1 MKPELIN
8 SLKGYKP
15 KNLINDVL
23 SGLLVAIIAMPL
35 SIALGLQSV
44 PDSIGGGIQMGI
56 ITAIIAGFIVSAFG
70 GSRFQIGGPTAA
82 FVGIIFGYLSDPEI
96 GLIGLQIATIIA
108 GIILLLL
115 GVLKLGSLVKYI
127 PYPIIVGFTSGI
139 GVTLLVG
146 QIKDFC
152 GFDSNG
158 VDFIEK
164 IIGFITAIKT
174 FNLASFLIGV
184 GVLLTIYILK
194 KVNNKI
200 PGAFIAIILFTIIN
214 ILIGGESLGVKTI
227 GSKYGDIKA
236 EFEVIDFSLIFNVNF
251 LKLILPA
258 IVIAFLGALESLLS
272 LTVADGMSKL
282 KSDVNQELLGQGLA
296 NIGSAFCG
304 GLPATGAIARTSANI
319 SSGAKSSL
327 AGVFHAVFMLIMYF
341 ALMGVI
347 KFIPLCALGAVL
359 ISVAI
364 KIMDVKLFVKL
375 SKFGIRDSIILFLT
389 MLLTVFTDL
398 TYGVL
403 GGLAL
408 SFILNAKNLKTPF
421 KVELIKDGDNKVH
434 KVSGELFF
442 LTANKMC
449 NVITKQFESEDKIII
464 DFSNVNRID
473 STTIEKLSKLSLNA
487 KNQGKVLEI
496 IGCNEVVKS
505 RIQKYFNN
513 I

>member
-15 KNLINDVL
+15 KSLINDLL

-44 PDSIGGGIQMGI
+44 PNDVGNGIQMGI
-56 ITAIIAGFIVSAFG
+56 VTAIVAGFIVSAFG

-96 GLIGLQIATIIA
+96 NIIGLQIATIIA
-108 GIILLLL
+108 GVLLIVL
-115 GVLKLGSLVKYI
+115 GIFKLGSLVKFI
-127 PYPIIVGFTSGI
+127 PFPIIVGFTTGI
-139 GVTLLVG
+139 GITLFVG

-152 GFDSNG
+152 GFDSTG

-164 IIGFITAIKT
+164 IIGFIESINT
-174 FNLASFLIGV
+174 FSLASFLIGL
-184 GVLLTIYILK
+184 GTLACIYILK
-194 KVNNKI
+194 AVNGKL
-200 PGAFIAIILFTIIN
+200 PGAFISIVLFTLIN
-214 ILIGGESLGVKTI
+214 VLIGGESLGVATI
-227 GSKYGDIKA
+227 GSRYGEIKA
-236 EFEVIDFSLIFNVNF
+236 EFNLINFSLIGSVKFA
-251 LKLILPA
+251 KLILPA

-282 KSDVNQELLGQGLA
+282 KSDVNQELLGQGFA
-296 NIGSAFCG
+296 NIGSAVMG

-341 ALMGVI
+341 LLMGVV
-347 KFIPLCALGAVL
+347 KFIPLSALAAVL

-364 KIMDVKLFVKL
+364 KIMDIKEFSKLAT
-375 SKFGIRDSIILFLT
+375 FGIRDGIILFAT

-408 SFILNAKNLKTPF
+408 SFILNAKNIAKKF
-421 KVELIKDGDNKVH
+421 NIEKVENVYKVTG
-434 KVSGELFF
+434 SLYF
-442 LTANKMC
+442 LSANKLFDYMIKELETESKITLDLT
-449 NVITKQFESEDKIII
+449 NVDRVDYSA
-464 DFSNVNRID
+464 V
-473 STTIEKLSKLSLNA
+473 EKLSKLLA
-487 KNQGKVLEI
+487 EVKYQGKTLEI
-496 IGCNEVVKS
+496 LANNETINK
-505 RIQKYFNN
+505 RLDKYL
-513 I
+513 

>member
-1 MKPELIN
+1 MKLELLN

-15 KNLINDVL
+15 KNLINDLL

-44 PDSIGGGIQMGI
+44 PQDVGDGIQMGI

-108 GIILLLL
+108 GVLLILL
-115 GVLKLGSLVKYI
+115 GVFKLGSLVKFI
-127 PYPIIVGFTSGI
+127 PFPIIVGFTTGI
-139 GVTLLVG
+139 GITLFVG

-152 GFDSNG
+152 GFDSTG
-158 VDFIEK
+158 VEFIEK
-164 IIGFITAIKT
+164 IIGFIENINT
-174 FNLASFLIGV
+174 FSLASFLIGL
-184 GVLLTIYILK
+184 GTLATIYILK
-194 KVNNKI
+194 AVNGKL
-200 PGAFIAIILFTIIN
+200 PGAFIAIVLFTIIN
-214 ILIGGESLGVKTI
+214 ILIGGENLGVTTI
-227 GSKYGDIKA
+227 GGKFGEIKA
-236 EFEVIDFSLIFNVNF
+236 EFNLINFSLIGSVKFV
-251 LKLILPA
+251 KLILPA

-282 KSDVNQELLGQGLA
+282 KSNVNQELLGQGLA
-296 NIGSAFCG
+296 NIGSSVMG

-341 ALMGVI
+341 LLMGVV
-347 KFIPLCALGAVL
+347 KYIPLSALAAVL

-364 KIMDVKLFVKL
+364 KIMDIKEFTKLAT
-375 SKFGIRDSIILFLT
+375 FGIRDGIILFAT

-408 SFILNAKNLKTPF
+408 SFILNAKNIAKKF
-421 KVELIKDGDNKVH
+421 NIEKVENVYKVTG
-434 KVSGELFF
+434 SLYF
-442 LTANKMC
+442 LSANKLFDYMIKELETESKITLDLT
-449 NVITKQFESEDKIII
+449 NVDRVDYSAVEKISKIIA
-464 DFSNVNRID
+464 
-473 STTIEKLSKLSLNA
+473 EA
-487 KNQGKVLEI
+487 KNQGKTVEI
-496 IGCNEVVKS
+496 LADNETINK
-505 RIQKYFNN
+505 RLDKYL
-513 I
+513 

>member
-44 PDSIGGGIQMGI
+44 PEDIGGGIQMGI
-56 ITAIIAGFIVSAFG
+56 VTAIVAGFIVSALG

-82 FVGIIFGYLSDPEI
+82 FVGIIFGYLSNPEI
-96 GLIGLQIATIIA
+96 GLIGLQIATIFA
-108 GIILLLL
+108 GVILLLL
-115 GVLKLGSLVKYI
+115 AVFKLGSLVKYM

-139 GVTLLVG
+139 GITLLVG

-152 GFDSNG
+152 GFNSNG
-158 VDFIEK
+158 VEFIEK
-164 IIGFITAIKT
+164 IIGFITAIET

-184 GVLLTIYILK
+184 GVLATIYLLK
-194 KVNNKI
+194 RVNNKI
-200 PGAFIAIILFTIIN
+200 PGAFIAIVLFTIVN
-214 ILIGGESLGVKTI
+214 ILIGGENLGVKTI
-227 GSKYGDIKA
+227 GSKYGEIKA
-236 EFEVIDFSLIFNVNF
+236 EFEVINFSLIKNVNF
-251 LKLILPA
+251 LKLIVPA

-364 KIMDVKLFVKL
+364 KIMDVKLFIKL
-375 SKFGIRDSIILFLT
+375 SKFGIRDAIVLFLT

-403 GGLAL
+403 GGLAT
-408 SFILNAKNLKTPF
+408 SFILNIQNIKKSF
-421 KVELIKDGDNKVH
+421 KIEVVENEEKKSHIVH
-434 KVSGELFF
+434 GELFF
-442 LTANKMC
+442 LTANKLC
-449 NVITKQFESEDKIII
+449 NYIVKQFEGETKVVI
-464 DFSNVNRID
+464 DLSNVKRID
-473 STTIEKLSKLSLNA
+473 STTIEKLSKLDVSV
-487 KNQGKVLEI
+487 KNQGKVLEFVGYNDI
-496 IGCNEVVKS
+496 IKT
-505 RIQKYFNN
+505 RFKKYFNC